1 MPDSKETP
9 QNSELNNYNNS
20 SLKCEFCGVISGER
34 HPVRGFKVKI
44 TTPLGYPEGSTLAC
58 QVCRIAHR
66 SEKQELK
73 LNKSKS
79 KSEKSVERHKIL
91 MLTAFL
97 FFGSIVLIALA
108 GLLLYLFNAI

>member
-1 MPDSKETP
+1 MPDSQEIS
-9 QNSELNNYNNS
+9 QNSESNS
-20 SLKCEFCGVISGER
+20 ENSPDLKCEFCGAVNGER

-44 TTPLGYPEGSTLAC
+44 STPFGYSEGSALAC
-58 QVCRIAHR
+58 QVCRVAHR

-79 KSEKSVERHKIL
+79 KSEKLVQRHKIL

-97 FFGSIVLIALA
+97 IFGSIVLIALA
-108 GLLLYLFNAI
+108 GFLLHLFNAM